1 MAVDV
6 DAAAECEVLMA
17 AEYLANA
24 VQLVNLNAP
33 IIFTASIPCTKGY
46 VYHEDE
52 TGIFILR
59 GITNQCF
66 ATYQVTFNGNI
77 AIPEDGTVGPIA
89 IAIAVNGEPRTTSR
103 AIFVPAAV
111 DEYGNVTST
120 AIIKVPKG
128 CCFSLSVEYVSGTD
142 DPTETPAPAIN
153 VQNAN
158 FVINRI
164 A

>member
-1 MAVDV
+1 
-6 DAAAECEVLMA
+6 MA

-24 VQLVNLNAP
+24 VQEVLLNNPA
-33 IIFTASIPCTKGY
+33 IFTASIPCRKGY

-59 GITNQCF
+59 GITNGQCY

-77 AIPEDGTVGPIA
+77 AVPTGGTVGPIA
-89 IAIAVNGEPRTTSR
+89 VAIAVNGEIRPTSR
-103 AIFVPAAV
+103 AIITPAAV
-111 DEYGNVTST
+111 EQYGNVTCT

-128 CCFSLSVEYVSGTD
+128 CCFSISVRSVSASN
-142 DPTETPAPAIN
+142 DPTVEATPVIEL
-153 VQNAN
+153 QNAN
-158 FVINRI
+158 LVIDRI

>member
-1 MAVDV
+1 
-6 DAAAECEVLMA
+6 MA

-24 VQLVNLNAP
+24 VQDVSLNAP
-33 IIFTASIPCTKGY
+33 VVFSASIPCNRGY

-59 GITNQCF
+59 GITSNQCF
-66 ATYQVTFNGNI
+66 ATYQVTFNGNA
-77 AIPEDGTVGPIA
+77 AIPEGGTVTPIA
-89 IAIAVNGEPRTTSR
+89 LAITVNGEPRPTSR
-103 AIFVPAAV
+103 AIFTPAAV
-111 DEYGNVTST
+111 GDFGNLTST

-128 CCFSLSVEYVSGTD
+128 CCFSLSVENVAATS
-142 DPTETPAPAIN
+142 DPTVTPAPVIE

-158 FVINRI
+158 LTIARI

>member
-1 MAVDV
+1 
-6 DAAAECEVLMA
+6 MA

-24 VQLVNLNAP
+24 VQEVALNAP
-33 IIFTASIPCTKGY
+33 VLFSASIPCTRGY

-52 TGIFILR
+52 TGVFILR
-59 GITNQCF
+59 GITCNQCY

-77 AIPEDGTVGPIA
+77 ALPADATDVVPIA
-89 IAIAVNGEPRTTSR
+89 IAITVNGEPRTTSR
-103 AIFVPAAV
+103 AIFTPAAV

-120 AIIKVPKG
+120 TIIKIPKG
-128 CCFSLSVEYVSGTD
+128 CCFSISVEHIAATT
-142 DPTETPAPAIN
+142 DPTITPAPVIE

-158 FVINRI
+158 LVIDRI

>member
-1 MAVDV
+1 
-6 DAAAECEVLMA
+6 MA
-17 AEYLANA
+17 AEYLYNA
-24 VQLVNLNAP
+24 VQEVALNAP
-33 IIFTASIPCTKGY
+33 IIFSASIPCNRGY

-59 GITNQCF
+59 GITCNQCF

-77 AIPEDGTVGPIA
+77 GIPEGGTVGPIA
-89 IAIAVNGEPRTTSR
+89 VALTVNGEPRLTSR
-103 AIFVPAAV
+103 AIYTPAAV

-120 AIIKVPKG
+120 AIIKVPRG
-128 CCFSLSVEYVSGTD
+128 CCFSLSVDAVPATT
-142 DPTETPAPAIN
+142 DPTETPAPIIE

-158 FVINRI
+158 LTIARI

>member
-1 MAVDV
+1 
-6 DAAAECEVLMA
+6 MA

-24 VQLVNLNAP
+24 VQPVSLNAP
-33 IIFTASIPCTKGY
+33 INFTASIPCTRGY

-59 GITNQCF
+59 GKTDQCF

-77 AIPEDGTVGPIA
+77 ALPDESDVVPIA
-89 IAIAVNGEPRTTSR
+89 VAITVNGEPRPTSR
-103 AIFVPAAV
+103 AIFTPAAA

-120 AIIKVPKG
+120 AIIKVPRG
-128 CCFSLSVEYVSGTD
+128 CCFSLSVEYVPATT
-142 DPTETPAPAIN
+142 DPTVTPAPIIN
-153 VQNAN
+153 VQYAN
-158 FVINRI
+158 LVINRI

>member
-1 MAVDV
+1 M
-6 DAAAECEVLMA
+6 

-24 VQLVNLNAP
+24 EQLVALNGP
-33 IIFTASIPCTKGY
+33 VLFTASIPCTKGY

-59 GITNQCF
+59 GCTNNCF
-66 ATYQVTFNGNI
+66 ARYQVTFNGNI
-77 AIPEDGTVGPIA
+77 AIPEGGAVTPIA
-89 IAIAVNGEPRTTSR
+89 VALTVNGEPRLTSM
-103 AIFVPAAV
+103 AIYTPAAV

-120 AIIKVPKG
+120 AIITVPRG
-128 CCFSLSVEYVSGTD
+128 CCFSVSVRYVDATTD
-142 DPTETPAPAIN
+142 DPATTPTPSIQ

-158 FVINRI
+158 VVVDRI